1 METNVIQMIT
11 VAMLGAACFEAGSKR
26 ISAMKDACL
35 GMRTAWILCTLGGFC
50 WILSSLPSVP
60 FSQFFGMGVF
70 LLGLFAVV
78 WAIADRRMKSMCDPS
93 KQRRVN
99 DENV

>member
-11 VAMLGAACFEAGSKR
+11 VALLGAACFEAGSKR
-26 ISAMKDACL
+26 ISAMKDACF

-60 FSQFFGMGVF
+60 FVQFFTMGVF
-70 LLGLFAVV
+70 LLGLFAIV
-78 WAIADRRMKSMCDPS
+78 WAIADRRIKSGWTPPQ
-93 KQRRVN
+93 QRRGKL
-99 DENV
+99 

>member
-1 METNVIQMIT
+1 METNIVHMIT

-50 WILSSLPSVP
+50 WILSSLPDVP
-60 FSQFFGMGVF
+60 FTQFFTVGVF

-78 WAIADRRMKSMCDPS
+78 WAIADRRIKSGCVPTP
-93 KQRRVN
+93 QRRGKP
-99 DENV
+99 